1 MSIWTS
7 FVKIWIACSC
17 KFKANFLVFMPL
29 AFWSRNY
36 WDWLNHHLM
45 ANIWEKVNSILA
57 ENLNSCL
64 SYLITTVRLRRFESE
79 CTICRLSIPYALN
92 SETSVFEFDGAEL
105 IGCRCLAVILC
116 GDSVLLIWLYLSLVW
131 AVKIKAHF

>member
-1 MSIWTS
+1 MSIWTL
-7 FVKIWIACSC
+7 FVKIWIACSY
-17 KFKANFLVFMPL
+17 KFKTNFLVCMPL

-36 WDWLNHHLM
+36 WDWLNHQLM
-45 ANIWEKVNSILA
+45 ANIWEKILE

-92 SETSVFEFDGAEL
+92 SETPVFEFEGAEL
-105 IGCRCLAVILC
+105 IGCRLWKSEFCNFWQ
-116 GDSVLLIWLYLSLVW
+116 LLLNQMQNLIT
-131 AVKIKAHF
+131 F